1 MFKLA
6 FAWAINNSILDF
18 TIRLLHILSHLV
30 WSFYLSDS
38 ASIGAFIWM
47 TWFNTSFSLFTYM
60 EIKLFISSIVCGI
73 GSWWIFSW
81 MWIWNCISEYW
92 DTDIQRSQ
100 EQQNN
105 ELGDD
110 QEPNHLHNQRQERR
124 YLFLFENL
132 SNLALLVYTK
142 TL

>member
-6 FAWAINNSILDF
+6 FVWAMNNSILDF

-30 WSFYLSDS
+30 WGFYLSDS
-38 ASIGAFIWM
+38 ASIGAFVWM
-47 TWFNTSFSLFTYM
+47 TLFNTSFSLFTYM
-60 EIKLFISSIVCGI
+60 EIKLFISSIICGI
-73 GSWWIFSW
+73 GSFKEILLKNAIVWFKLRSWWICSC

-105 ELGDD
+105 ELRED
-110 QEPNHLHNQRQERR
+110 QEPNHLHI
-124 YLFLFENL
+124 
-132 SNLALLVYTK
+132 
-142 TL
+142 